1 MAPTVKP
8 RPGLSG
14 LFPADRFVK
23 QYASARSA
31 RSCSDHRDH
40 ELFRLTHS
48 AANVIGRGTEDQRE
62 WGFGAVCL
70 VPIRLAIM
78 MIASVAPRSDRM
90 SE

>member
-14 LFPADRFVK
+14 LFPAGRFVK
-23 QYASARSA
+23 QYASA

-40 ELFRLTHS
+40 ERFRLTHS

-62 WGFGAVCL
+62 WGFGTVYL